1 MNLRPKEVDEM
12 TIKEIM
18 YWFSGLSWM
27 NEEEKKY
34 LSKNKK

>member
-1 MNLRPKEVDEM
+1 MHLSIKEVNEM
-12 TIKEIM
+12 TFKEMM

-34 LSKNKK
+34 LKKNKK